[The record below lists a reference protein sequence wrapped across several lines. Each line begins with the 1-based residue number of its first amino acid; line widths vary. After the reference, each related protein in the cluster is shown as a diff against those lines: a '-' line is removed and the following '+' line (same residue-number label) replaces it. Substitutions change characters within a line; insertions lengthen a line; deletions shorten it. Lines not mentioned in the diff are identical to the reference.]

1 MLATQWHNQIHIL
14 FAWFF
19 FCFILRIILV
29 NMGRIKV
36 EEARENIRR
45 IGGGIV
51 V

>member
-1 MLATQWHNQIHIL
+1 MLAMQWHNQIHIL
-14 FAWFF
+14 FACF